1 MVTKIEGRIMSDDN
15 VEFDFSNEVQKGR
28 WELLKPHY
36 ERETVFVV
44 NEPLDLQTVAHCLA
58 KDQVNI
64 LKIWLDNKDV
74 YKLEKEHTSELVESP
89 TKDLFDFIIVQP
101 FIIIKF

>member
-1 MVTKIEGRIMSDDN
+1 MSEE
-15 VEFDFSNEVQKGR
+15 VEFDFSNEIQKGK

-44 NEPLDLQTVAHCLA
+44 NDPLDLQTVGHCLA

-64 LKIWLDNKDV
+64 LKIWLDNNEV
-74 YKLEKEHTSELVESP
+74 EKLDEDSIAPLVKQP
-89 TKDLFDFIIVQP
+89 TAELFDFLIVQP
-101 FIIIKF
+101 FILIKFH